1 MISVVAGFVLSTFVF
16 RFATAGPTIGI
27 CSAVLF
33 GASLLKK
40 AG

>member
-1 MISVVAGFVLSTFVF
+1 MISAAVGFLLSTFVF
-16 RFATAGPTIGI
+16 RFATAGPTIAI

-40 AG
+40 AA